1 MRDHKLRTLVS
12 ISMFGVL
19 SYLVMLVEI
28 PILPGFP
35 FLKLDFSDLIV
46 LCGLYLFG
54 LNGAIGTALIRAFL
68 HLIMTGFSAPSLIGE
83 LGSVIASL
91 TLIFVVHFFVKSKSG
106 WQQRFGMI
114 FCSTLALTV
123 VMAVLNYFVLTPL
136 YVNVT
141 GFKIGIDYLKYV
153 LIAIVPFNLVKG
165 ALVTGLF
172 TLVYAKIGPWLK
184 VQSHRYQEK

>member
-1 MRDHKLRTLVS
+1 MRDHKLRTLVG

-54 LNGAIGTALIRAFL
+54 VSGAIGTTLIRAFL

-83 LGSVIASL
+83 LGSVTASL
-91 TLIFVVHFFVKSKSG
+91 TLILVMAFFMKHQTKW
-106 WQQRFGMI
+106 WQRLSMI
-114 FCSTLALTV
+114 ICGTLALTL
-123 VMAVLNYFVLTPL
+123 VMAVMNYFILTPL
-136 YVNVT
+136 YINVT
-141 GFKIGIDYLKYV
+141 GFKMGTDYLKYV
-153 LIAIVPFNLVKG
+153 LMAIVPFNLIKG
-165 ALVTGLF
+165 ALVTSLF
-172 TLVYAKIGPWLK
+172 TLIYVKIGPWLLQ
-184 VQSHRYQEK
+184 QSTQKK